1 MAYYFC
7 IIIKKQGCF
16 VSCKKFEV
24 MSGMIKAGLD
34 LQQNF
39 GR

>member
-7 IIIKKQGCF
+7 IIKKKQGCF